1 MTRSR
6 TRGADGIDDSSG
18 SRAMKLKTAQSFS
31 SELQALVT
39 AAHARLTASHAVERL
54 WARDH
59 RLWKEDPTDIT
70 NRLGWLTIVGEM
82 KAHAEELH
90 VFANS
95 VKDRG
100 IRDVVLLGM
109 GGSSLGPEVLR
120 ASFGSS
126 RGFPRLWVLDST
138 IPGWVRQ
145 VTEAIDP
152 ARSLFILASK
162 SGGTIEVLSLFAHF
176 WKLVHQTPGHQ
187 GGEQFIAIT
196 DPGTGLEKLAAEHRF
211 GRVFTSPA
219 DIGGRYSVLSYFG
232 LVPAALMGIDVA
244 QLLARAAMMVRIC
257 QVQTPLA
264 HNPGADLGA
273 AMASLAQAGR
283 NKVTII
289 AAPQIAAFGL
299 WAEQLLAESTGKEG
313 TGLIPVANEPSVS
326 AKAYGQ
332 DRLFVYLRLKDDQNR
347 PLDQQVAKLGREGHP
362 VLTVTLQDR
371 YDLGAEFFRWE
382 VATAVA
388 GHLLGIQPFD
398 QPNVQESK
406 DNTARVLK
414 TVQATG
420 KLPKQVTV
428 TPAKAAAQLKRHCRP
443 GIYVA
448 ILAYTTP
455 SPKMEQTLRALRR
468 ALVSHHHVTTT
479 AGYGPRYLHSTGQLH
494 KGGPK
499 NGIFLQ
505 LIDQMSP
512 DLATP
517 GAAFTFATLA
527 RAQAAGDIQA
537 LHAHGR
543 EAIVM
548 PLGKNPFAAIQA
560 LTKSLAPRTK
570 ARPSTSTRSKSRGTS
585 KK

>member
-1 MTRSR
+1 MTRNR
-6 TRGADGIDDSSG
+6 TRVAGVTDDSSG
-18 SRAMKLKTAQSFS
+18 PRAMKLTTARSFS
-31 SELQALVT
+31 LELQALVT

-54 WARDH
+54 WAHDH
-59 RLWKEDPTDIT
+59 RLWKEDPTDIA
-70 NRLGWLTIVGEM
+70 NRLGWLTVVGDM
-82 KAHAEELH
+82 KERIEELRA
-90 VFANS
+90 FARS

-145 VTEAIDP
+145 VTQAIDP

-176 WKLVHQTPGHQ
+176 WELVQQTPGHR

-196 DPGTGLEKLAAEHRF
+196 DPGTGLEKLAAKHRF
-211 GRVFTSPA
+211 GRVFPSPA

-232 LVPAALMGIDVA
+232 LVPAALIGIDVEE
-244 QLLARAAMMVRIC
+244 LLLRAAMMVRIC

-273 AMASLAQAGR
+273 TMASFAQAGR

-289 AAPQIAAFGL
+289 ASPQIAAFGL

-326 AKAYGQ
+326 PSAYGQ
-332 DRLFVYLRLKDDQNR
+332 DRFFVYLRLKNDQNR
-347 PLDQQVAKLGREGHP
+347 LSDRQVAKLARQGHP
-362 VLTVTLQDR
+362 VLTITLQDR
-371 YDLGAEFFRWE
+371 YDLAAEFFRWE
-382 VATAVA
+382 VATALA

-414 TVQATG
+414 TIQSTG
-420 KLPKQVTV
+420 KLPKQT
-428 TPAKAAAQLKRHCRP
+428 TATAAKAAAQLRRQCHP
-443 GIYVA
+443 GAYVA

-455 SPKMEQTLRALRR
+455 SPKMEQAIRGLRR

-499 NGIFLQ
+499 SGLFLQ

-512 DLATP
+512 DLAIP

-543 EAIVM
+543 PAIVL
-548 PLGKNPFAAIQA
+548 PLGKDPLAAIRA

-570 ARPSTSTRSKSRGTS
+570 ARPPTGTRSKGSRTS
-585 KK
+585 TK

>member
-1 MTRSR
+1 MSR
-6 TRGADGIDDSSG
+6 
-18 SRAMKLKTAQSFS
+18 KTAQSLS
-31 SELQALVT
+31 LELHALVT
-39 AAHARLTASHAVERL
+39 AAHARLRASRAVERL
-54 WARDH
+54 WAQDY
-59 RLWKEDPTDIT
+59 RLWREDPTDIA

-82 KAHAEELH
+82 NACIEELQAFVH
-90 VFANS
+90 L

-120 ASFGSS
+120 ASFGSR

-138 IPGWVRQ
+138 IPGRVRQ

-162 SGGTIEVLSLFAHF
+162 SGGTIEVLSLFAYF
-176 WKLVHQTPGHQ
+176 WELVHQAPGHQ

-196 DPGTGLEKLAAEHRF
+196 DSGTGLEKLAATYRF

-244 QLLARAAMMVRIC
+244 QLLARAAMMGRIC
-257 QVQTPLA
+257 QVQAPLA
-264 HNPGADLGA
+264 YNPGADLGA
-273 AMASLAQAGR
+273 TMASLAQAGR

-289 AAPQIAAFGL
+289 ASPQIAAFGL

-313 TGLIPVANEPSVS
+313 TGLIPVANEPGVS
-326 AKAYGQ
+326 SKAYGQ
-332 DRLFVYLRLKDDQNR
+332 DRLFVYLRLKNDQNR
-347 PLDQQVAKLGREGHP
+347 SLDQQVATLARQGHP
-362 VLTVTLQDR
+362 VLTLTLQDR
-371 YDLGAEFFRWE
+371 YDLGGEFFRWE

-406 DNTARVLK
+406 ANTTRVLK
-414 TVQATG
+414 TVRSTG
-420 KLPKQVTV
+420 KLPKQTIV
-428 TPAKAAAQLKRHCRP
+428 TPAQAAVQLKRHCRP
-443 GIYVA
+443 GRYVA
-448 ILAYTTP
+448 ILAYTPP
-455 SPKMEQTLRALRR
+455 SPKMEQALRALRCT
-468 ALVSHHHVTTT
+468 LVAHHHVTTT

-499 NGIFLQ
+499 GGVFLQ

-512 DLATP
+512 DLTIP
-517 GAAFTFATLA
+517 GAAYTFAMLA

-543 EAIVM
+543 ETIVM
-548 PLGKNPFAAIQA
+548 PLGKNPVTAIQA

-570 ARPSTSTRSKSRGTS
+570 VRPSTSTRRQSRSAS